1 MTPAV
6 ELRALTKSFANVR
19 AVDRLDLTITPGE
32 IVAVLGPNG
41 AGKSTT
47 TELILGL
54 IRPDAGQVRVFG
66 MEPDGGRPCW
76 PGGRDVAGRGSAVRG
91 NGRRGAEADA

>member
-19 AVDRLDLTITPGE
+19 AVDGLDLTITPGE

-47 TELILGL
+47 
-54 IRPDAGQVRVFG
+54 
-66 MEPDGGRPCW
+66 
-76 PGGRDVAGRGSAVRG
+76 
-91 NGRRGAEADA
+91 